1 MDKKRIMIVDD
12 EEDFIRMLKMNLE
25 LSAKFEVM
33 ALSSAKDI
41 LANVQVFKPDLILL
55 DLVMPGIG
63 GLEACEMLNNDPIGK
78 MTPIIILSALS
89 KDIDKLKAYKLGI
102 VGYVTKPIETKK
114 LIAVIEKSLEFKSS
128 K

>member
-12 EEDFIRMLKMNLE
+12 EEGFIRMLKMNLE

-41 LANVQVFKPDLILL
+41 VANVQAFKPDLILL
-55 DLVMPGIG
+55 DLIMPGIG
-63 GLEACEMLNNDPIGK
+63 GLEVCEMLNNDPIGK

-102 VGYVTKPIETKK
+102 VDYITKPIETQK
-114 LIAVIEKSLEFKSS
+114 LITLIERSLEFKSS